1 MAGGWWQTQQ
11 QGRARGPGSDA
22 MQDSAQPTPD
32 RSAVDR
38 GRLHPHCIVCGAGNP
53 HGLGLVFT
61 PSSEGGGVEAR
72 FDCAESVEGYTG
84 LVHGGVVSLLMDAA
98 MAQCLFHLGH
108 VAHTGELTIRFRHP
122 VVVGHEALVR
132 AWLERSRG
140 RVHLLGADLSQDRR
154 VKAVATAKF
163 LEAR

>member
-1 MAGGWWQTQQ
+1 M
-11 QGRARGPGSDA
+11 
-22 MQDSAQPTPD
+22 
-32 RSAVDR
+32 
-38 GRLHPHCIVCGAGNP
+38 CGAGNP

-61 PSSEGGGVEAR
+61 PSSDGGGVEAR
-72 FDCAESVEGYTG
+72 FDCAESAEGYTG
-84 LVHGGVVSLLMDAA
+84 LVHGGVVSMLMDAA

-108 VAHTGELTIRFRHP
+108 VAHTGELKIRFRHP
-122 VVVGHEALVR
+122 VAVGHEARVR

-140 RVHLLGADLSQDRR
+140 RVHVLGADLRQDGI